1 MTPDPAPG
9 PAPGPA
15 TGERSGGT
23 AIIYAL
29 VFLGFFGGALVS
41 PVLSPMFLHPVENG
55 VLPDGTSVARRAFLL
70 GVAMGMMRLGEFFG
84 SPVLG
89 RLSDRLGRRAVLA
102 AALGITGLGNFA
114 IAWSIGVDQVWLIVM
129 SQFLIGFSGVLLVLA
144 QAEIAG
150 RFTGVEKARRFGYV
164 YLASSLAYVFAPA
177 IGGHLADRKQL
188 AWASYPLV
196 FVVAGVISVACAL
209 VVLWRFPEAT
219 PRRPGR
225 GAEASTRGPVA
236 EFSEAFRL
244 PSFRT
249 LLLVNFF
256 LYLGIDFVF
265 QFNPVFFVQ
274 KWSLTSSEVGWLMS
288 YTSVSMVATQWL
300 LIRPVGRRLTP
311 RSATAA
317 SAIALGVLLALQIAP
332 DRWHWL
338 LLILPLVGAAMSLA
352 TTNMSALLSDTAG
365 EQAQGRMLG
374 VAHSIRVLG
383 SALLCFGG
391 GVLAGLA
398 PQYPIVIGGIAA
410 LIAAALLGRP
420 ARPQS
425 PAGRH
430 RPFVTP
436 RPRVQ

>member
-1 MTPDPAPG
+1 MALDPMLSTSAD
-9 PAPGPA
+9 AR
-15 TGERSGGT
+15 TGGT
-23 AIIYAL
+23 TIIYAL

-41 PVLSPMFLHPVENG
+41 PALSPMFLHPVENG
-55 VLPDGTSVARRAFLL
+55 VLPEGTSMARRAFLL

-89 RLSDRLGRRAVLA
+89 RLSDRLGRRTVLA
-102 AALGITGLGNFA
+102 AAMGITGLGNFA
-114 IAWSIGVDQVWLIVM
+114 IAWSIGVDQIWLIVL

-150 RFTGVEKARRFGYV
+150 RFKGVEKTRRFGYV

-177 IGGHLADRKQL
+177 IGGHLADRKQF

-196 FVVAGVISVACAL
+196 FTVAGVISIACAL
-209 VVLWRFPEAT
+209 VVLWRFPASVPQGPVPGAET
-219 PRRPGR
+219 PRPG
-225 GAEASTRGPVA
+225 PLA
-236 EFSEAFRL
+236 EFSDAFRL

-249 LLLVNFF
+249 LLVVNFF

-300 LIRPVGRRLTP
+300 LIRPVGQRLTP

-317 SAIALGVLLALQIAP
+317 SAVVLGALLAFQVVP
-332 DRWHWL
+332 DRWQWL

-365 EQAQGRMLG
+365 EKAQGRMLG

-391 GVLAGLA
+391 GVLAGFA
-398 PQYPIVIGGIAA
+398 PQYPILIGGIAA
-410 LIAAALLGRP
+410 LVAAALLRLGSRQ
-420 ARPQS
+420 AS
-425 PAGRH
+425 P
-430 RPFVTP
+430 VTP
-436 RPRVQ
+436 

>member
-1 MTPDPAPG
+1 MALDPMPSTSTDAR
-9 PAPGPA
+9 
-15 TGERSGGT
+15 TGGT
-23 AIIYAL
+23 TIIYGL

-41 PVLSPMFLHPVENG
+41 PALSPMFLHPEENG
-55 VLPDGTSVARRAFLL
+55 VLPEGTSTARRAFLL

-114 IAWSIGVDQVWLIVM
+114 IAWSIGVDQVGLIVL

-144 QAEIAG
+144 QAELAG
-150 RFTGVEKARRFGYV
+150 RFKGVEKTRRFGYV
-164 YLASSLAYVFAPA
+164 YLSSSLAYVFAPA
-177 IGGHLADRKQL
+177 IGGHLADRQQFP
-188 AWASYPLV
+188 WASYPLV
-196 FVVAGVISVACAL
+196 FTVAGVISIACAL
-209 VVLWRFPEAT
+209 VVLWRFPAPAPPTQE
-219 PRRPGR
+219 PQERRPSAAAPR
-225 GAEASTRGPVA
+225 AGAAA
-236 EFSEAFRL
+236 DFSEAFRL

-274 KWSLTSSEVGWLMS
+274 KWSLTSSQVGWLMS

-317 SAIALGVLLALQIAP
+317 SAVALGVLLAFQIAP
-332 DRWHWL
+332 DRWQWL

-391 GVLAGLA
+391 GVLAGFA
-398 PQYPIVIGGIAA
+398 PQYPILIGGIAA
-410 LIAAALLGRP
+410 LVAAALLRLGSRR
-420 ARPQS
+420 AS
-425 PAGRH
+425 PVS
-430 RPFVTP
+430 P
-436 RPRVQ
+436 